1 MDLRG
6 LVLCYHIAQIGVF
19 TRFLFPPCCTV
30 HLRGLVLCYH
40 IAQIGVFTRFLF
52 PPCCTVPCYFA
63 RYLLDIPHG
72 IIYINTRV
80 TCSDECAKEQKRRL
94 QNRAEI
100 KRGRRK
106 IPANEHCIHA
116 HPSGVVGVTW
126 CRGKWQAVWKKHYIG
141 IYSTINEAASAI
153 KNYIQP

>member
-1 MDLRG
+1 MD
-6 LVLCYHIAQIGVF
+6 
-19 TRFLFPPCCTV
+19 
-30 HLRGLVLCYH
+30 LRGLVLCYH

-153 KNYIQP
+153 KNYREANKADKPPRFFTLFQP